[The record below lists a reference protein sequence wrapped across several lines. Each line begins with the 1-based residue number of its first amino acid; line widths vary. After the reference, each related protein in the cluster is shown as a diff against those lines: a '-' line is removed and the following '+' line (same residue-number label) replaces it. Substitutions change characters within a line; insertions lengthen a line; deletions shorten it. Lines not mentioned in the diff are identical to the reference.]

1 MKTINTGSF
10 AFAATMF
17 VALSATAGIKYW
29 DNPAYRAFD
38 VDCYVQDGLVLN
50 YDGIRNAGPNADHDP
65 NATTWIN
72 CANPG
77 TCDMERYSTNGTK
90 DNSNQATAA
99 AWNKDASKG
108 EWTDYGFVFSKGSI
122 FWESSNFK
130 LPTAFTHQLLV
141 EATSA
146 DQSGI
151 GYPVCGYNASL
162 WNNGGSI
169 GIRSSGTIAN
179 TMYFTPLDNA
189 GGNSGN
195 RPAISGTSFTYGT
208 AILRD
213 KESVMFSGTTA
224 PWSSASTGGTSGY
237 YSNSSYNPV
246 ERTISNGISLGG
258 HYPRTDEMFK
268 GTIKFYR
275 FYSKALSDDE
285 VAWNRVVDEYRYF
298 GRTSALPVTNVVVAS
313 NIPIVAGEEPAGCY
327 AVDGSHTFTAPASKV
342 VKGRNY
348 TLDGFTVETWND
360 ATGTWGEPVS
370 HPGESSCAA
379 TETSRIRLV
388 WQWTPGDGLIAY
400 DADDYVQDGLVL
412 HYDGIRNAGLAAPH
426 DSAATTWVNLG
437 TAGAAYDMTRYSL
450 VSGAM
455 VSGDATGSWTGDGFA
470 FAKNAFFYESE
481 SLTVQPCYTLQTV
494 IEATANDQNGVGY
507 VMAPSKTY
515 NSNDPLRFSIGLRDT
530 SFDYGDATLAYSFY
544 HNALDSTGGRPAVSV
559 ALDEKVKYGTAML
572 DRTNG
577 VFFTG
582 TTPPWDATG
591 ASNGHAA
598 KLSGTSSART
608 YGGLTLGGNYNYATD
623 MFAGTIHDFR
633 FYDRVLS
640 DDEIAWN
647 RVVDEARYFTEPNV
661 VVASTRADVQ
671 ANEPDGVYE
680 VSGSY
685 TFTAPESVMVGKITY
700 APAGYAIQQWDD
712 ATGCWGAATEYTGA
726 SYAYTTAAGKV
737 RLLWR
742 WKAVSGIRTAADYDV
757 SDYVAGGLTFHLDG
771 IRNAGVAEDHDSK
784 ATTWVN
790 IGTDGEARNATI
802 TKTTDLAW
810 TENGY
815 TFDGTRKFLVSNA
828 TGLGTASHT
837 VQFLTDA
844 VQNNQQNPSGA
855 TIYFFSGAADWFA
868 GATYSGSYY
877 YRIQGNGND
886 LKLRFTFDKDEP
898 IGYATLMTDA
908 SAKKAY
914 AFQGDTKSDAEPNV
928 KSYDSISA
936 PSFGNLAIGGWG
948 GGESQYMKGTVNYFR
963 YYDRVLSDAELAHNR
978 EVDEARYFDALTVTN
993 VVVQTKFASIAG
1005 EEEVLAEEPGAYKV
1019 EGEWTFSAT
1028 KVKDKEGVLKDVAG
1042 YYTEELNADGTWTR
1056 KTWHDGTSYT
1066 YRAETLQGKTIRL
1079 TWCTNRKGLLVIM
1092 R

>member
-1 MKTINTGSF
+1 MKTKKSLFGVC
-10 AFAATMF
+10 ALVATALG
-17 VALSATAGIKYW
+17 ALSATAGIKYW
-29 DNPAYRAFD
+29 DNPAYKAFD
-38 VDCYVQDGLVLN
+38 VGDYVQDGLVLN
-50 YDGIRNAGPNADHDP
+50 YDGIRNAGPDADHDS
-65 NATTWIN
+65 NATTWVN
-72 CANPG
+72 CVNPG
-77 TCDMERYSTNGTK
+77 TYDMTRYSTNGTVGV
-90 DNSNQATAA
+90 SSSATEA
-99 AWNKDASKG
+99 AWNNDASKG
-108 EWTDYGFVFSKGSI
+108 KWTDYGFVFSKGSI

-151 GYPVCGYNASL
+151 GYPVCGYNANL

-213 KESVMFSGTTA
+213 KEAVMFSGTKA
-224 PWSSASTGGTSGY
+224 PWLSASTGGTSGY

-298 GRTSALPVTNVVVAS
+298 GRTGALPVTNVVVAS

-348 TLDGFTVETWND
+348 TLNGFTVETWD
-360 ATGTWGEPVS
+360 GSQWG
-370 HPGESSCAA
+370 AA
-379 TETSRIRLV
+379 VEHAGETSYTASDSALVRIT

-412 HYDGIRNAGLAAPH
+412 HYDGIRNAGLSLAH
-426 DSAATTWVNLG
+426 DSSATTWVNVANPGSGDL
-437 TAGAAYDMTRYSL
+437 ARYSL
-450 VSGAM
+450 VSSAWQEG
-455 VSGDATGSWTGDGFA
+455 VATGSWTDNGFVFSKNALFRYADSFTVPTRYTTQAVFDAKQSEQDNIAYIVCPSPDGNGNDWQRWSVGLRKTSFNYGDGDVA
-470 FAKNAFFYESE
+470 NVLFY
-481 SLTVQPCYTLQTV
+481 C
-494 IEATANDQNGVGY
+494 AA
-507 VMAPSKTY
+507 
-515 NSNDPLRFSIGLRDT
+515 
-530 SFDYGDATLAYSFY
+530 DAA
-544 HNALDSTGGRPAVSV
+544 GGRLAERGST
-559 ALDEKVKYGTAML
+559 DKVYNYATAML
-572 DRTNG
+572 DITNA
-577 VFFTG
+577 VVFTG
-582 TTPPWDATG
+582 TSAPWSATG
-591 ASNGHAA
+591 ASYGHRVSTG
-598 KLSGTSSART
+598 SGSART
-608 YGGLTLGGNYNYATD
+608 LTKGFSLAGHYSTTTELLK
-623 MFAGTIHDFR
+623 GTIHDFR

-640 DDEIAWN
+640 DAEVAWN
-647 RVVDEARYFTEPNV
+647 RVVDEARYFTEPCV

-671 ANEPDGVYE
+671 ANEADGEYG

-685 TFTAPESVMVGKITY
+685 TFTAPESVTVGKITY
-700 APAGYAIQQWDD
+700 APAGYAIQAWDD
-712 ATGCWGAATEYTGA
+712 ASNCWGAATEYTGA

-771 IRNAGVAEDHDSK
+771 IRNAGATEEHDPD

-790 IGTDGEARNATI
+790 IGTDGEARNATV

-810 TENGY
+810 TANGY

-837 VQFLTDA
+837 VQLLTDA

-855 TIYFFSGAADWFA
+855 TIYFFSGAADYFA
-868 GATYSGSYY
+868 GATYGGSYY
-877 YRIQGNGND
+877 YRIQGKGND
-886 LKLRFTFDKDEP
+886 LNLRFTFDKDVS

-914 AFQGDTKSDAEPNV
+914 AFQSGSKPEAEPNV

-948 GGESQYMKGTVNYFR
+948 GSESQYMKGTINYFR
-963 YYDRVLSDAELAHNR
+963 YYDRVLSDDELAQNR
-978 EVDEARYFDALTVTN
+978 EVDEARYFGKLAVTN
-993 VVVQTKFASIAG
+993 VVVSIGG
-1005 EEEVLAEEPGAYKV
+1005 EETAYKV
-1019 EGEWTFSAT
+1019 EGGYTFTAPTTVVDEKGAT
-1028 KVKDKEGVLKDVAG
+1028 KKVVC
-1042 YYTEELNADGTWTR
+1042 YTTEELVDGEWKNKTWYDGT
-1056 KTWHDGTSYT
+1056 DYT
-1066 YRAETLQGKTIRL
+1066 YDANSPDWGKTIRL
-1079 TWCTNRKGLLVIM
+1079 TWRGPRPGLVIVV

>member
-1 MKTINTGSF
+1 
-10 AFAATMF
+10 
-17 VALSATAGIKYW
+17 
-29 DNPAYRAFD
+29 
-38 VDCYVQDGLVLN
+38 
-50 YDGIRNAGPNADHDP
+50 
-65 NATTWIN
+65 
-72 CANPG
+72 
-77 TCDMERYSTNGTK
+77 
-90 DNSNQATAA
+90 
-99 AWNKDASKG
+99 
-108 EWTDYGFVFSKGSI
+108 
-122 FWESSNFK
+122 
-130 LPTAFTHQLLV
+130 
-141 EATSA
+141 
-146 DQSGI
+146 
-151 GYPVCGYNASL
+151 
-162 WNNGGSI
+162 
-169 GIRSSGTIAN
+169 
-179 TMYFTPLDNA
+179 
-189 GGNSGN
+189 
-195 RPAISGTSFTYGT
+195 
-208 AILRD
+208 
-213 KESVMFSGTTA
+213 
-224 PWSSASTGGTSGY
+224 
-237 YSNSSYNPV
+237 
-246 ERTISNGISLGG
+246 
-258 HYPRTDEMFK
+258 
-268 GTIKFYR
+268 
-275 FYSKALSDDE
+275 
-285 VAWNRVVDEYRYF
+285 
-298 GRTSALPVTNVVVAS
+298 
-313 NIPIVAGEEPAGCY
+313 
-327 AVDGSHTFTAPASKV
+327 
-342 VKGRNY
+342 
-348 TLDGFTVETWND
+348 
-360 ATGTWGEPVS
+360 
-370 HPGESSCAA
+370 
-379 TETSRIRLV
+379 
-388 WQWTPGDGLIAY
+388 
-400 DADDYVQDGLVL
+400 
-412 HYDGIRNAGLAAPH
+412 
-426 DSAATTWVNLG
+426 
-437 TAGAAYDMTRYSL
+437 
-450 VSGAM
+450 
-455 VSGDATGSWTGDGFA
+455 
-470 FAKNAFFYESE
+470 
-481 SLTVQPCYTLQTV
+481 
-494 IEATANDQNGVGY
+494 
-507 VMAPSKTY
+507 MAPSKTY

-559 ALDEKVKYGTAML
+559 SLDEKVKYGTAML
-572 DRTNG
+572 DRTDG

-582 TTPPWDATG
+582 TTPTWDATG

-598 KLSGTSSART
+598 KSSGTSSART

-640 DDEIAWN
+640 DAEVAWN

-671 ANEPDGVYE
+671 ANEADGEYG

-685 TFTAPESVMVGKITY
+685 TFTAPESVTVGKITY

-712 ATGCWGAATEYTGA
+712 AAGCWGAATEYTGA

-757 SDYVAGGLTFHLDG
+757 FDYVAGGLTFHLDG
-771 IRNAGVAEDHDSK
+771 IRNAGATEEHDPD

-790 IGTDGEARNATI
+790 IGTDGEARNATV

-855 TIYFFSGAADWFA
+855 TIYFFSGVADWFA

-886 LKLRFTFDKDEP
+886 LNLRFTFDKDAP

-914 AFQGDTKSDAEPNV
+914 AFQGESKSDAEPNV

-948 GGESQYMKGTVNYFR
+948 GAESQYMKGTINYFR

-1066 YRAETLQGKTIRL
+1066 YHAETLQGKTIRL

>member
-38 VDCYVQDGLVLN
+38 VDCYVQNGLVLN

-65 NATTWIN
+65 DATTWKN
-72 CANPG
+72 LG
-77 TCDMERYSTNGTK
+77 TGGSTYDMAKGG
-90 DNSNQATAA
+90 AA
-99 AWNKDASKG
+99 ANSGWGDDGYVFAGDAYFKSSGKYALPEYYEIQTLVDAKASDAKVNDTSKD
-108 EWTDYGFVFSKGSI
+108 
-122 FWESSNFK
+122 
-130 LPTAFTHQLLV
+130 
-141 EATSA
+141 
-146 DQSGI
+146 GI
-151 GYPVCGYNASL
+151 GYIYTRVFANP
-162 WNNGGSI
+162 WNNSDTAWNGS
-169 GIRSSGTIAN
+169 SIAV
-179 TMYFTPLDNA
+179 
-189 GGNSGN
+189 
-195 RPAISGTSFTYGT
+195 RPTWSQTISGTTYKGSLVFNTHYYTQGRPLVPSTVTTYDYIIAIGDSKEAALFTGLEVPT
-208 AILRD
+208 AMPGRA
-213 KESVMFSGTTA
+213 SPQSGSWNA
-224 PWSSASTGGTSGY
+224 RNASY
-237 YSNSSYNPV
+237 VY
-246 ERTISNGISLGG
+246 LGG
-258 HYPRTDEMFK
+258 HDNGSGVGEALT
-268 GTIKFYR
+268 GTVKSFRY
-275 FYSKALSDDE
+275 YSRILEPNERS
-285 VAWNRVVDEYRYF
+285 WNRVVDEARYF
-298 GRTSALPVTNVVVAS
+298 GRRAALPVTNVVVAS
-313 NIPIVAGEEPAGCY
+313 NIPIVSGEEPAGCY

-379 TETSRIRLV
+379 TGTSRIRLT
-388 WQWTPGDGLIAY
+388 WLWTPGDGLVAY

-426 DSAATTWVNLG
+426 DSAATTWVNIANPGFGDL
-437 TAGAAYDMTRYSL
+437 ARYSL
-450 VSGAM
+450 VSSALQEG
-455 VSGDATGSWTGDGFA
+455 SATGAWMDNGFVFSKNALFRYSDSFTVPTRYTTQAVFDAKQSEQDDIAYIVCPSPDGNGNDWQRWSVGLRKTSFNYGDGNVA
-470 FAKNAFFYESE
+470 NVLFY
-481 SLTVQPCYTLQTV
+481 C
-494 IEATANDQNGVGY
+494 AT
-507 VMAPSKTY
+507 
-515 NSNDPLRFSIGLRDT
+515 
-530 SFDYGDATLAYSFY
+530 DAA
-544 HNALDSTGGRPAVSV
+544 GGRLAERGST
-559 ALDEKVKYGTAML
+559 DKVYNYATAML
-572 DRTNG
+572 DITNA
-577 VFFTG
+577 VVFTG
-582 TTPPWDATG
+582 TTAPWTATG
-591 ASNGHAA
+591 ASYGHRV
-598 KLSGTSSART
+598 KTGSGSV
-608 YGGLTLGGNYNYATD
+608 LTLTKGFSLAGHHSTTTELLK
-623 MFAGTIHDFR
+623 GTIHDFR
-633 FYDRVLS
+633 FYNRVLS
-640 DDEIAWN
+640 DAEVAWN
-647 RVVDEARYFTEPNV
+647 RIVDQARYFTEPCV

-671 ANEPDGVYE
+671 ANEADGEYG

-685 TFTAPESVMVGKITY
+685 TFTAPESVTAGRITY

-712 ATGCWGAATEYTGA
+712 AAGCWGAATEYTGA

-771 IRNAGVAEDHDSK
+771 IRNAGATEEHDPD

-790 IGTDGEARNATI
+790 IGTDGEARNATV

-855 TIYFFSGAADWFA
+855 TIYFFSGAADYFA

-886 LKLRFTFDKDEP
+886 LNLRFTFDKDAP

-914 AFQGDTKSDAEPNV
+914 AFQGESKSNAEPNV

-948 GGESQYMKGTVNYFR
+948 GSQSQYMKGTINYFR

-1042 YYTEELNADGTWTR
+1042 YYTEELNANGTWTR
-1056 KTWHDGTSYT
+1056 KTWHDGASYT
-1066 YRAETLQGKTIRL
+1066 YHAETLQGKTIRL

>member
-1 MKTINTGSF
+1 MKTIKTESF

-17 VALSATAGIKYW
+17 AALSASAGIRYW

-38 VDCYVQDGLVLN
+38 VDCYVQDGLVLH

-65 NATTWIN
+65 DATTWKN
-72 CANPG
+72 LG
-77 TCDMERYSTNGTK
+77 TGGSTYDMAKGG
-90 DNSNQATAA
+90 AA
-99 AWNKDASKG
+99 ANSGWTAGKGFHFAGDAYFK
-108 EWTDYGFVFSKGSI
+108 
-122 FWESSNFK
+122 SSGK
-130 LPTAFTHQLLV
+130 YALPEYYEIQALV
-141 EATSA
+141 DAKASDHT
-146 DQSGI
+146 GI
-151 GYPVCGYNASL
+151 GYIYTRVFADAWKSDDTA
-162 WNNGGSI
+162 WNGS
-169 GIRSSGTIAN
+169 SIAV
-179 TMYFTPLDNA
+179 
-189 GGNSGN
+189 
-195 RPAISGTSFTYGT
+195 RPEWSQT
-208 AILRD
+208 
-213 KESVMFSGTTA
+213 VSGTTYKG
-224 PWSSASTGGTSGY
+224 SLVFNTHY
-237 YSNSSYNPV
+237 YSNGRPMVPTSSATTYDYITALGDSKSAALFTGLEVPTAMPGRASPQSGSWNARNASYV
-246 ERTISNGISLGG
+246 YLGG
-258 HYPRTDEMFK
+258 HDNGSGVGEALT
-268 GTIKFYR
+268 GTVKSFRY
-275 FYSKALSDDE
+275 YSRILSDDE
-285 VAWNRVVDEYRYF
+285 RAWNRVVDEARYF
-298 GRTSALPVTNVVVAS
+298 NRAAVLPVTNVVVAS
-313 NIPIVAGEEPAGCY
+313 NIPIVSGNEPVGCY
-327 AVDGSHTFTAPASKV
+327 AVDGSHTFSAPVGKV

-348 TLDGFTVETWND
+348 TLDGFTVETWD
-360 ATGTWGEPVS
+360 GSAWGSAVS
-370 HPGESSCAA
+370 HSG
-379 TETSRIRLV
+379 ETSYTASDSAFVRIT
-388 WQWTPGDGLIAY
+388 WQWTPGDGLVAY
-400 DADDYVQDGLVL
+400 DAGDYVQDGLVL
-412 HYDGIRNAGLAAPH
+412 HYDGIRNAGLDVPH

-455 VSGDATGSWTGDGFA
+455 VSGDATGSWMGDGFA

-559 ALDEKVKYGTAML
+559 SLDEKVKYGTAML

-598 KLSGTSSART
+598 KTSGTSSART
-608 YGGLTLGGNYNYATD
+608 YGGLTLGGNYNYPTD

-633 FYDRVLS
+633 FYNRVLS
-640 DDEIAWN
+640 DAEVAWN

-671 ANEPDGVYE
+671 ANEADGEYG

-685 TFTAPESVMVGKITY
+685 TFTAPESVKVGKITY
-700 APAGYAIQQWDD
+700 APAGYAIQTWDD
-712 ATGCWGAATEYTGA
+712 AAGCWGAATEYTGA

-757 SDYVAGGLTFHLDG
+757 SDYVAVGLTFHLDG
-771 IRNAGVAEDHDSK
+771 IRNVGLAEDHDPN

-802 TKTTDLAW
+802 SKTSDLAW

-837 VQFLTDA
+837 VQLLTDA
-844 VQNNQQNPSGA
+844 VQNNQHNPSGA

-868 GATYSGSYY
+868 GATYGGSYY

-886 LKLRFTFDKDEP
+886 IDLRFTFDKDAS
-898 IGYATLMTDA
+898 IGYVTLMTDA
-908 SAKKAY
+908 LGRKAY
-914 AFQGDTKSDAEPNV
+914 AFQGESKPVAEPSV
-928 KSYDSISA
+928 KSYDSIST

-948 GGESQYMKGTVNYFR
+948 GATDQYMKGTINYFR
-963 YYDRVLSDAELAHNR
+963 YYDRVLSDAELAQNR
-978 EVDEARYFDALTVTN
+978 EVDEARYFGALAVTN
-993 VVVQTKFASIAG
+993 VFVVAG
-1005 EEEVLAEEPGAYKV
+1005 GGEQAETGAYRV
-1019 EGEWTFSAT
+1019 EGGWTFTANSIVNRRGETVPVERYSIETLVNGAWTNKRTHNGSA
-1028 KVKDKEGVLKDVAG
+1028 
-1042 YYTEELNADGTWTR
+1042 
-1056 KTWHDGTSYT
+1056 YT
-1066 YRAETLQGKTIRL
+1066 YVGGASPATVRLKWLGPPDGIRI
-1079 TWCTNRKGLLVIM
+1079 IM

>member
-10 AFAATMF
+10 AFAVTMF
-17 VALSATAGIKYW
+17 VALSATADIKYW
-29 DNPAYRAFD
+29 DNPAYRAYD
-38 VDCYVQDGLVLN
+38 VDCYVQNGLVLN

-285 VAWNRVVDEYRYF
+285 VAWNRVVDEARYF
-298 GRTSALPVTNVVVAS
+298 GRVAAIPVTNVVVAS
-313 NIPIVAGEEPAGCY
+313 NIPIVSGEEPAGCY
-327 AVDGSHTFTAPASKV
+327 AVDGSHVFTAPASKV

-379 TETSRIRLV
+379 TGMSRFRLV
-388 WQWTPGDGLIAY
+388 WQWTPGDGLVAY

-412 HYDGIRNAGLAAPH
+412 HYDGIRNAGLDAPH
-426 DSAATTWVNLG
+426 DSAATTWVNVANPGFGDLV
-437 TAGAAYDMTRYSL
+437 RYSL
-450 VSGAM
+450 VSSALQEG
-455 VSGDATGSWTGDGFA
+455 SATGAWTDNGFV
-470 FAKNAFFYESE
+470 FAKDALFRYADSFTVPTRYTTQAVFDAKQSE
-481 SLTVQPCYTLQTV
+481 QENIAYIVC
-494 IEATANDQNGVGY
+494 
-507 VMAPSKTY
+507 PSPDG
-515 NSNDPLRFSIGLRDT
+515 NSSDWLRWSVGLRKT
-530 SFDYGDATLAYSFY
+530 SFDYGDGSVANVLFY
-544 HNALDSTGGRPAVSV
+544 CAADAAGGRLAERGSADRVYNY
-559 ALDEKVKYGTAML
+559 ATAML
-572 DRTNG
+572 DVTNA
-577 VFFTG
+577 VVFTG
-582 TTPPWDATG
+582 TTAPWTATG
-591 ASNGHAA
+591 ASYGHRV
-598 KLSGTSSART
+598 KTGSGSART
-608 YGGLTLGGNYNYATD
+608 LTKGFSLAGHYSTTTELLK
-623 MFAGTIHDFR
+623 GTIHDFR

-640 DDEIAWN
+640 DAEVAWN

-671 ANEPDGVYE
+671 ANEADGEYG

-685 TFTAPESVMVGKITY
+685 TFTAPESVTVGRITY
-700 APAGYAIQQWDD
+700 TPAGYAIQQWDD
-712 ATGCWGAATEYTGA
+712 TTGCWGAATEYTGA

-771 IRNAGVAEDHDSK
+771 IRNVGATEEHDPD

-790 IGTDGEARNATI
+790 IGTDGEARNATV

-855 TIYFFSGAADWFA
+855 TIYFFSGAADYFA
-868 GATYSGSYY
+868 GATYGGSYY
-877 YRIQGNGND
+877 YRIQGKGND
-886 LKLRFTFDKDEP
+886 LNLRFTFDKDAP

-914 AFQGDTKSDAEPNV
+914 AFQGESKSNAEPNV

-948 GGESQYMKGTVNYFR
+948 GAESQYMKGTINYFR
-963 YYDRVLSDAELAHNR
+963 YYDRILSDAELAHNR

-1028 KVKDKEGVLKDVAG
+1028 KVKDNEGVLKDVAG

-1066 YRAETLQGKTIRL
+1066 YHAETLQGKTIRL

>member
-17 VALSATAGIKYW
+17 VALSAAAGIKYW
-29 DNPAYRAFD
+29 DNPAYRAYD
-38 VDCYVQDGLVLN
+38 VDCYVQNGLVLN

-65 NATTWIN
+65 DATTWKN
-72 CANPG
+72 LG
-77 TCDMERYSTNGTK
+77 TGGATYDMAKGG
-90 DNSNQATAA
+90 TAA
-99 AWNKDASKG
+99 NSG
-108 EWTDYGFVFSKGSI
+108 WTDGKGFHFAGDA
-122 FWESSNFK
+122 FFK
-130 LPTAFTHQLLV
+130 SGGKQALPEYYEIQTLV
-141 EATSA
+141 DAKAS

-151 GYPVCGYNASL
+151 GYIYTRVFADT
-162 WNNGGSI
+162 WNSSDSAWNSSSI
-169 GIRSSGTIAN
+169 A
-179 TMYFTPLDNA
+179 A
-189 GGNSGN
+189 
-195 RPAISGTSFTYGT
+195 RPEWSQN
-208 AILRD
+208 
-213 KESVMFSGTTA
+213 VSGTTYKGSLVFNTHYYTNGR
-224 PWSSASTGGTSGY
+224 PLVPTSSATTYDYITALGDSKSAALFTGLEVPTAMPGRASPQSGSWNARNASYIYLGAHDNGSGVGEALKGTVKNFRY
-237 YSNSSYNPV
+237 YSRILDAD
-246 ERTISNGISLGG
+246 ER
-258 HYPRTDEMFK
+258 
-268 GTIKFYR
+268 
-275 FYSKALSDDE
+275 
-285 VAWNRVVDEYRYF
+285 AWNRVVDEARYF
-298 GRTSALPVTNVVVAS
+298 NRSAPLPVTNVVVAS
-313 NIPIVAGEEPAGCY
+313 NIPIVSGEESAGCY

-379 TETSRIRLV
+379 TGTSRFRLV

-412 HYDGIRNAGLAAPH
+412 HYDGIRNAGLDAPH

-437 TAGAAYDMTRYSL
+437 SGGAAYDMKRYSL
-450 VSGAM
+450 IDSVWTEGAN
-455 VSGDATGSWTGDGFA
+455 AGSWTGKGFTFGKNSVFNESEKLSIPTKRTMQVLVDAKASAQGGIGDVVGCYNGTQWAA
-470 FAKNAFFYESE
+470 FSICMRSNGTIANTFYLNAFGAGTTE
-481 SLTVQPCYTLQTV
+481 
-494 IEATANDQNGVGY
+494 
-507 VMAPSKTY
+507 
-515 NSNDPLRFSIGLRDT
+515 
-530 SFDYGDATLAYSFY
+530 
-544 HNALDSTGGRPAVSV
+544 RPAIYN
-559 ALDEKVKYGTAML
+559 DEAAYGYGTAIVNEK
-572 DRTNG
+572 DA
-577 VFFTG
+577 VFFEGTAAPWSAAATGGETGHFTTSKYTPVPLTDSGISLGGRYPSQEQRFTG
-582 TTPPWDATG
+582 TI
-591 ASNGHAA
+591 
-598 KLSGTSSART
+598 K
-608 YGGLTLGGNYNYATD
+608 
-623 MFAGTIHDFR
+623 FFR

-640 DDEIAWN
+640 DAEVAWN
-647 RVVDEARYFTEPNV
+647 RVVDEARYFTEPCV

-671 ANEPDGVYE
+671 ANEADGEYG

-685 TFTAPESVMVGKITY
+685 TFTAPESVTVGKITY

-712 ATGCWGAATEYTGA
+712 AAGCWGAATEYTGA
-726 SYAYTTAAGKV
+726 SYAYTAAAGKV

-757 SDYVAGGLTFHLDG
+757 FDYVAGGLTFHLDG
-771 IRNAGVAEDHDSK
+771 IRNAGAAEEHDSN

-790 IGTDGEARNATI
+790 IGTDGEARNATV
-802 TKTTDLAW
+802 TKTADLSW
-810 TENGY
+810 TANGY

-855 TIYFFSGAADWFA
+855 TIYFFSGAADYFA
-868 GATYSGSYY
+868 GATYGSSYY
-877 YRIQGNGND
+877 YRIQGKGND
-886 LKLRFTFDKDEP
+886 LNLRFTFDKDAP

-914 AFQGDTKSDAEPNV
+914 AFQGESKSNAEPNV

-948 GGESQYMKGTVNYFR
+948 GAESQYMKGTINYFR

-1019 EGEWTFSAT
+1019 EGKWTFSAT

-1066 YRAETLQGKTIRL
+1066 YHAETLQGKTIRL

>member
-1 MKTINTGSF
+1 MKTKKSLFGVC
-10 AFAATMF
+10 ALVATALG
-17 VALSATAGIKYW
+17 ALSATAGIKYW
-29 DNPAYRAFD
+29 DNPAYKAFD
-38 VDCYVQDGLVLN
+38 VGDYVQDGLVLN
-50 YDGIRNAGPNADHDP
+50 YDGIRNAGPTADHDP
-65 NATTWIN
+65 DATTWIN

-195 RPAISGTSFTYGT
+195 RPAIPGTSFTYGT

-213 KESVMFSGTTA
+213 KEAVMFSGTTA

-313 NIPIVAGEEPAGCY
+313 NIPIVAGEEPLGCY
-327 AVDGSHTFTAPASKV
+327 AVDGSHTFSAPASKV

-348 TLDGFTVETWND
+348 TLDGFTIETWD
-360 ATGTWGEPVS
+360 GSQWG
-370 HPGESSCAA
+370 AA
-379 TETSRIRLV
+379 VEHAGETSYTATDSALVRLT
-388 WQWTPGDGLIAY
+388 WQWTPGDGLVAY
-400 DADDYVQDGLVL
+400 DAGDYVQDGLVL
-412 HYDGIRNAGLAAPH
+412 HYDGIRNAGLDAPH
-426 DSAATTWVNLG
+426 DSAATTWVNIANPGFGDL
-437 TAGAAYDMTRYSL
+437 ARYSL
-450 VSGAM
+450 VSSALQEG
-455 VSGDATGSWTGDGFA
+455 SATGAWTDNGFVFSKNALFRYSDSFTVPTRYTTQAVFDAKQSEQDDIAYIVCPSPDGNGNDWQRWSVGLRKTSFNYGDGNVA
-470 FAKNAFFYESE
+470 NVLFY
-481 SLTVQPCYTLQTV
+481 C
-494 IEATANDQNGVGY
+494 AA
-507 VMAPSKTY
+507 
-515 NSNDPLRFSIGLRDT
+515 
-530 SFDYGDATLAYSFY
+530 DAA
-544 HNALDSTGGRPAVSV
+544 GGRLAERGS
-559 ALDEKVKYGTAML
+559 ADKVYNYATAML
-572 DRTNG
+572 DVTNAV
-577 VFFTG
+577 VFSG
-582 TTPPWDATG
+582 TTAPWTATG
-591 ASNGHAA
+591 ASYGHRVSTG
-598 KLSGTSSART
+598 SGSART
-608 YGGLTLGGNYNYATD
+608 LTKGFSLAGHYSTTTELLK
-623 MFAGTIHDFR
+623 GTIHDFR

-647 RVVDEARYFTEPNV
+647 RVVDKARYFTEPNV
-661 VVASTRADVQ
+661 VVVSTRADVQ
-671 ANEPDGVYE
+671 ANEVDGEYG

-685 TFTAPESVMVGKITY
+685 TFTAPESVTNSIGIVY

-712 ATGCWGAATEYTGA
+712 AAGCWGTATEYTDS

-742 WKAVSGIRTAADYDV
+742 WKAVSGIRTATDYDV

-771 IRNAGVAEDHDSK
+771 IRNAGATEEHDPD

-802 TKTTDLAW
+802 TEATDLAW
-810 TENGY
+810 TANGY

-855 TIYFFSGAADWFA
+855 TIYFFSGAADYFA
-868 GATYSGSYY
+868 GATYGGSWY

-886 LKLRFTFDKDEP
+886 LNLRFTFDKDEP
-898 IGYATLMTDA
+898 IGYATLMTDS

-914 AFQGDTKSDAEPNV
+914 AFQGDTKPVAEPNV

-948 GGESQYMKGTVNYFR
+948 GLESQYMKGTINYFR

-978 EVDEARYFDALTVTN
+978 EVDEARYFGELAVTN
-993 VVVQTKFASIAG
+993 VVASVSG
-1005 EEEVLAEEPGAYKV
+1005 EETAYKV
-1019 EGEWTFSAT
+1019 EGGYTFTAPETVVEKGAT
-1028 KVKDKEGVLKDVAG
+1028 KKVVC
-1042 YYTEELNADGTWTR
+1042 YTTEELVDGAWTN
-1056 KTWHDGTSYT
+1056 KTWHDGTDYT
-1066 YRAETLQGKTIRL
+1066 YDANSPDWGKTIRL
-1079 TWCTNRKGLLVIM
+1079 TWRGPRPGLVIVV

>member
-17 VALSATAGIKYW
+17 VALSATADIKYW
-29 DNPAYRAFD
+29 DNPAYRAYD
-38 VDCYVQDGLVLN
+38 VDCYVQNGLVLN
-50 YDGIRNAGPNADHDP
+50 YDGIRNAGPTADHDP
-65 NATTWIN
+65 DATTWKN
-72 CANPG
+72 LG
-77 TCDMERYSTNGTK
+77 TGGSTYDMAKGG
-90 DNSNQATAA
+90 TAA
-99 AWNKDASKG
+99 NSGWIDGNGFHFAGDAFFKSGSKQALS
-108 EWTDYGFVFSKGSI
+108 EYYEIQT
-122 FWESSNFK
+122 
-130 LPTAFTHQLLV
+130 LV
-141 EATSA
+141 DAKASDA
-146 DQSGI
+146 SGI
-151 GYPVCGYNASL
+151 GYIYTRVFADTWVNSDTA
-162 WNNGGSI
+162 WNGS
-169 GIRSSGTIAN
+169 SIAV
-179 TMYFTPLDNA
+179 
-189 GGNSGN
+189 
-195 RPAISGTSFTYGT
+195 RPEWSQT
-208 AILRD
+208 
-213 KESVMFSGTTA
+213 VSGTTYKG
-224 PWSSASTGGTSGY
+224 SLVFNTHY
-237 YSNSSYNPV
+237 YSNGRPMVPTSSATTYDYITALGDSKSAALFTALEVPTAMPGRASPQAGSWNA
-246 ERTISNGISLGG
+246 RNASYIYLGAHDNGSGVGEAL
-258 HYPRTDEMFK
+258 K
-268 GTIKFYR
+268 GTVKNFRY
-275 FYSKALSDDE
+275 YSRILDADE
-285 VAWNRVVDEYRYF
+285 RAWNRVVDEARYF
-298 GRTSALPVTNVVVAS
+298 NRSAPLPVTNVVVAS
-313 NIPIVAGEEPAGCY
+313 NIPIVSGEEPAGCY

-379 TETSRIRLV
+379 TGTSRFRLV

-400 DADDYVQDGLVL
+400 DADDYIQDGLVL
-412 HYDGIRNAGLAAPH
+412 HYDGIRNAGLDAPH
-426 DSAATTWVNLG
+426 DSAATTWVNVANPG
-437 TAGAAYDMTRYSL
+437 TGDLARYSL
-450 VSGAM
+450 VSSAWQEGL
-455 VSGDATGSWTGDGFA
+455 ATGSWTNNGFV
-470 FAKNAFFYESE
+470 FSKNALFRYADSFTVPTRYTTQAVLEAKQSE
-481 SLTVQPCYTLQTV
+481 QENIAYIVC
-494 IEATANDQNGVGY
+494 
-507 VMAPSKTY
+507 PSPDG
-515 NSNDPLRFSIGLRDT
+515 NSSDWLRWSVGLRKT
-530 SFDYGDATLAYSFY
+530 SFDYGDGSVVNVLFY
-544 HNALDSTGGRPAVSV
+544 CAADAAGGRLAERGSADRVYNY
-559 ALDEKVKYGTAML
+559 ATAML
-572 DRTNG
+572 DVTNA
-577 VFFTG
+577 VVFTG
-582 TTPPWDATG
+582 TTAPWTATG
-591 ASNGHAA
+591 ASYGHRV
-598 KLSGTSSART
+598 KTGSGSART
-608 YGGLTLGGNYNYATD
+608 LTKGFSLAGHYSTTTELLK
-623 MFAGTIHDFR
+623 GTIHDFR

-640 DDEIAWN
+640 DAEVAWN
-647 RVVDEARYFTEPNV
+647 RVVDEARYFTEPCV

-671 ANEPDGVYE
+671 ANEADGEYG

-685 TFTAPESVMVGKITY
+685 TFTAPESVTVGRITY
-700 APAGYAIQQWDD
+700 TPAGYAIQQWDD
-712 ATGCWGAATEYTGA
+712 TTGCWGAATEYTGA

-771 IRNAGVAEDHDSK
+771 IRNAGAAEEHDSN

-790 IGTDGEARNATI
+790 IGTDGEARNATV
-802 TKTTDLAW
+802 TKADDLAW
-810 TENGY
+810 TANGY

-837 VQFLTDA
+837 VQLLTDA

-855 TIYFFSGAADWFA
+855 TIYFFSGVADWFA

-886 LKLRFTFDKDEP
+886 LNLRFTFDKDAP

-914 AFQGDTKSDAEPNV
+914 AFQGESKSNAEPNV

-948 GGESQYMKGTVNYFR
+948 GAESQYMKGTINYFR

-1066 YRAETLQGKTIRL
+1066 YHAETLQGKTIRL